1 MSHIVNHGI
10 RIRKT
15 FLGDLKKIVVN
26 FLLPSFKE
34 GLSLYWGTR
43 SEKMMYEKIIINKKF
58 TC

>member
-1 MSHIVNHGI
+1 MNHGI